1 MKDLQSRIRA
11 LLTHLQAGI
20 YEKEA
25 EVALALLAALSGENV
40 LLLGPPGVAKSM
52 VARRMKGAF
61 KQARSFEYL
70 MSRFSTPDELF
81 GPVSIARLKESDTYE
96 RATDGYLPTA
106 DVVFLDEIW
115 KAGPAIQN
123 TLLTAMNEKL
133 FRNGEK
139 EVHLPLKL
147 LIAASNEL
155 PAKGEGLEA
164 LWDRFLIRLICRNI
178 QSEDIFRQML
188 TDTSDICQQDEATEA
203 ITNEEYASWMSE
215 AAQLNL
221 SDPLLEAI
229 TYIRKRLQHVELENN
244 DLTRSIYISDRRWKH
259 IMNLLRTSAYLQGRT
274 RADVEDLLPMHHCL
288 WNEPEERSKVND
300 IVIEAIFTPTIQQIE
315 NLGQTIKTLLRTKR
329 TENALKKS
337 ELENDHRDD
346 ELAVV
351 DGLFY
356 QIDNHGTGHTLI
368 PITDYKRLASYVPGY
383 KNADLAKRGVIYTDP
398 SDPKR
403 RIVRGYQNSKRDF
416 SAIENGAEVIT
427 LSRGTGTIYLN
438 GVRYSMRHKGA
449 AVLNPATG
457 KVEGSEM
464 HSHFPMSSQPAQ
476 ATGTPNEHD
485 YETEIEQLCEA
496 LDSLRT
502 RLDENLFAS
511 AEDRQ
516 LVSEHLQRH
525 YKQIALMRA
534 DLCRLLYDEA

>member
-300 IVIEAIFTPTIQQIE
+300 IVIEAIFTPIIQQIE

-337 ELENDHRDD
+337 KLENDHRDD

-368 PITDYKRLASYVPGY
+368 PITDYKRLAPYIPGY

-403 RIVRGYQNSKRDF
+403 RIVRGYQDPKWAL

-476 ATGTPNEHD
+476 TTGTPNEHD

-511 AEDRQ
+511 AADRQ